1 MRGDLEAAPASDTA
15 ALGHTSPATDIHT
28 APSTPGNPSVAGDVA
43 ASKTQR
49 DSGSTAVDCLATP
62 QFGWV
67 SFWGQT
73 WKSMSLIDVW
83 WTDP

>member
-1 MRGDLEAAPASDTA
+1 MPGDLEVAPASDTA

-28 APSTPGNPSVAGDVA
+28 APSTPGNPSVVGDVA
-43 ASKTQR
+43 VSKTQK
-49 DSGSTAVDCLATP
+49 DPGSITVDYLATP

-73 WKSMSLIDVW
+73 WKSMSSIDVW